1 MLTFTFLSDI
11 MTLEKRKGGIYMFL
25 EKDAASGLSHFLIEY
40 DRYVKKAEA
49 SNEKPLSIL
58 AYLVEMFQ

>member
-1 MLTFTFLSDI
+1 
-11 MTLEKRKGGIYMFL
+11 MFL
-25 EKDAASGLSHFLIEY
+25 EKDAASGLSKFLSEY
-40 DRYVKKAEA
+40 DRYVKNTEA

>member
-1 MLTFTFLSDI
+1 
-11 MTLEKRKGGIYMFL
+11 MFL
-25 EKDAASGLSHFLIEY
+25 EKDAASGLSQFLTEY
-40 DRYVKKAEA
+40 NSYVKQTEA

>member
-1 MLTFTFLSDI
+1 
-11 MTLEKRKGGIYMFL
+11 MFL
-25 EKDAASGLSHFLIEY
+25 EKDATSGLTQFLTAY
-40 DRYVKKAEA
+40 DSYVKKTEA